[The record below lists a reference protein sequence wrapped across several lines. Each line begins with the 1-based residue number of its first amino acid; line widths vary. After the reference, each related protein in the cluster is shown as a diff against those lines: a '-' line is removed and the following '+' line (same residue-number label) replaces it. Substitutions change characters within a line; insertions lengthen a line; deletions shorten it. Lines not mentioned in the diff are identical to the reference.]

1 MAANKQQAVA
11 KKYFTL
17 AQANNAL
24 PLVKAIVGDIAE
36 LANNLRERKD
46 RLARLQP
53 PKRGSIAEA
62 YQEELQHAH
71 ADSER
76 DQERL
81 LEYKQELE
89 ELGVELKDWYMGLV
103 DFPSWLGNREVC
115 LCWRLGESEVS
126 YWHEIDA
133 GYAGRQRI
141 KGPITKN

>member
-1 MAANKQQAVA
+1 MAANNEQAVA
-11 KKYFTL
+11 KKYWTL
-17 AQANNAL
+17 TQANNAL
-24 PLVKAIVGDIAE
+24 ALVRPIVADLVG
-36 LANNLRERKD
+36 LANDLRERKD

-76 DQERL
+76 DQEKL

-89 ELGVELKDWYMGLV
+89 DLGVDLKDWYMGLV

-115 LCWRLGESEVS
+115 LCWRLGEPDVS
-126 YWHEIDA
+126 YWHETDA
-133 GYAGRQRI
+133 GYAGRQKI
-141 KGPITKN
+141 KIQINKN

>member
-17 AQANNAL
+17 TQANAAL
-24 PLVKAIVGDIAE
+24 PLVRAIVSDIVT
-36 LANNLRERKD
+36 LATDLRERRD
-46 RLARLQP
+46 RLERVKP

-62 YQEELQHAH
+62 YQEELQHAQ

-76 DQERL
+76 DEERL

-89 ELGVELKDWYMGLV
+89 DLGVELKDWYIGLV
-103 DFPSWLGNREVC
+103 DFPSWLGNHEVC
-115 LCWRLGESEVS
+115 LCWRLGEADVA

-133 GYAGRQRI
+133 GYAGRKKI
-141 KGPITKN
+141 KIQVSNT

>member
-17 AQANNAL
+17 TQANAAL
-24 PLVKAIVGDIAE
+24 PLVRAIVNDIVT
-36 LANNLRERKD
+36 LANDLKERRD

-53 PKRGSIAEA
+53 PKKGSIAEA
-62 YQEELQHAH
+62 YQEELQHAQ

-89 ELGVELKDWYMGLV
+89 DLGVELKDWYIGLV
-103 DFPSWLGNREVC
+103 DFPCWMVNREVC
-115 LCWRLGESEVS
+115 LCWRLGEADVA

-133 GYAGRQRI
+133 GFAGRQKI
-141 KGPITKN
+141 KIQVSKT